1 MSERHRAFD
10 AFEWHGEILILNIR
24 VQPRASRDRYE
35 GIQGD
40 HIQIRIIA
48 PPIDGI
54 ANAYLMDFLSGVFDV
69 PKSRISLISGS
80 TNRNK
85 RVRIDRPR
93 KLPLDITRPGDNP

>member
-10 AFEWHGEILILNIR
+10 AFEWQGEILILNIR

-35 GIQGD
+35 GVQGG
-40 HIQIRIIA
+40 HVRVRISA
-48 PPIDGI
+48 PPTDGI

-93 KLPLDITRPGDNP
+93 KLPNDIVRPGNNP